1 MIMSLKRCNPEPTLI
16 LGACLQNSTTHSHR
30 RDFKDKFQKVIADSS
45 GDADPEGPRGKH
57 VAMNR
62 CRLRGRRNKYSSWR
76 KLSKK
81 SVQLSCGL
89 VLKTERW
96 LNIKLLKT
104 EFKKVQ
110 ARSHCMESKAAFIPL
125 SHTCFSPEMRIAFL
139 NLGHRQAFK
148 MMFRSKTCNL
158 KRIVFL
164 FDKLGPS
171 YCLDWWIWDWGRL
184 EVFGCI
190 TTCCSPSLV

>member
-45 GDADPEGPRGKH
+45 GDADPEGPRSKH

-104 EFKKVQ
+104 EFKKSSGKKPLHGIKSGFHPVITHMFQSRNADRISKPGAQ
-110 ARSHCMESKAAFIPL
+110 AGF
-125 SHTCFSPEMRIAFL
+125 
-139 NLGHRQAFK
+139 QDD
-148 MMFRSKTCNL
+148 
-158 KRIVFL
+158 V
-164 FDKLGPS
+164 
-171 YCLDWWIWDWGRL
+171 
-184 EVFGCI
+184 
-190 TTCCSPSLV
+190 